1 MEELWD
7 GVSHYSE
14 EKGWPMLGRMK
25 IDILNSLIVATAI
38 LSSAFQEATLS
49 SVQDSVICS
58 VWTVTEMKDTG

>member
-25 IDILNSLIVATAI
+25 IDILNSLIVATA
-38 LSSAFQEATLS
+38 SLS
-49 SVQDSVICS
+49 SVFQARRPLYPLFRTLPSAQC
-58 VWTVTEMKDTG
+58 GQ